1 MLVLLCYI
9 NLSDDFKVF
18 GATVSYNASIIIGAE
33 LAVLYRST
41 FYLYILSYIMHTI
54 AVLMCYYKSK

>member
-1 MLVLLCYI
+1 MLVLFCYT

-18 GATVSYNASIIIGAE
+18 GASVSYNASIIIGAE

-41 FYLYILSYIMHTI
+41 FYMYILEYIYI
-54 AVLMCYYKSK
+54 YSCADVLL